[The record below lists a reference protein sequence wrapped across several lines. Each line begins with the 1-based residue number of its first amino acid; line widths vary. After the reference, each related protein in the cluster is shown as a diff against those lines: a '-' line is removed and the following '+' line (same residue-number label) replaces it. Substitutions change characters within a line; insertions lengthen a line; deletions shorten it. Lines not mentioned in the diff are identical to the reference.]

1 MKSFIRITLS
11 TLLVGLFFAA
21 NAQNDAISSYF
32 DQYVEDDNF
41 TVVYI
46 SPKMFNMITKLDL
59 NELKD
64 IKNEPETQMALDI
77 ISNLKGLRVL
87 TTEKNP
93 SKFYEEAIAKIPTQ
107 SYDLLMSVRDKGENV
122 RIFTKDDGGS
132 IIHELL
138 LLVGGGSEFVML
150 SLTGVIDLEK
160 VGHLAKIMD
169 IKGAEHL
176 DKVKDK

>member
-1 MKSFIRITLS
+1 MF
-11 TLLVGLFFAA
+11 LFA

-32 DQYVEDDNF
+32 DQYVENDDF

-59 NELKD
+59 NELED
-64 IKNEPETQMALDI
+64 VKNEPEAQMALEL

-93 SKFYEEAIAKIPTQ
+93 LKFYEEAITKIPTNN
-107 SYDLLMSVRDKGENV
+107 YDLLMSVRDKGENV
-122 RIFTKDDGGS
+122 RIFTKDNGGS

-138 LLVGGGSEFVML
+138 LLVGGGTEFVML
-150 SLTGVIDLEK
+150 SLTGDIDLEK
-160 VGHLAKIMD
+160 VGNLAKIMD